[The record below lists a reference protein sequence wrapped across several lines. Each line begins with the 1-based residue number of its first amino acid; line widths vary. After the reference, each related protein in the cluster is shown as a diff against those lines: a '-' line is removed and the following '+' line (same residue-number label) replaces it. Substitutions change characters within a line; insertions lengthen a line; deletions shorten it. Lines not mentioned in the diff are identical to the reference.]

1 MSRPALAPDPAPWV
15 LSPARGVV
23 LVLAAAA
30 LWGTTG
36 TAQSLAPPQ
45 LASAWV
51 GALRLVVA
59 GLFFGALLVLTRA
72 PSRSAGEA
80 VPLPWPAVAGAAA
93 CMAAYNL
100 AFFAGVRTMGVAVG
114 TALALG
120 SGPLWAGLLQALAW
134 RRPPP
139 ASWWAGT
146 VLAVAGGVALVLD
159 GGGAARWSVAGLG
172 LCLAAGLSYAVYALL
187 NQGMVARAAPGR
199 VTGAVFMLAAA
210 LSLPAALLIAGLP
223 SLGARDVLIVSWL
236 GVVSTGVA
244 YLLFSHGLRHV
255 SGATGVSLA
264 LFEPVTAFV
273 LAWAVVGERPGL
285 LAFAGLLAVLG
296 GLGVVVR
303 AEVR

>member
-1 MSRPALAPDPAPWV
+1 VTAPPP
-15 LSPARGVV
+15 LRSPARGVA
-23 LVLAAAA
+23 LVLAAAM

-45 LASAWV
+45 LASVWV

-59 GLFFGALLVLTRA
+59 GLFFGALL
-72 PSRSAGEA
+72 AGA
-80 VPLPWPAVAGAAA
+80 AARLGRGVVSHPPLPWPAVVGAAV
-93 CMAAYNL
+93 CMAVYNL
-100 AFFAGVRTMGVAVG
+100 SFFAGVRAMGVAVG

-120 SGPLWAGLLQALAW
+120 SGPLWAGLLQAVAW

-139 ASWWAGT
+139 AVWWLGT
-146 VLAVAGGVALVLD
+146 VAAVAGGAALVLD
-159 GGGAARWSVAGLG
+159 GGGAARWSATGLA
-172 LCLAAGLSYAVYALL
+172 LCLSAGLSYAVYALL
-187 NQGMVARAAPGR
+187 NQGLVARAAPGR
-199 VTGAVFMLAAA
+199 VTGAVFTLAAW
-210 LSLPAALLIAGLP
+210 LSLPAAFLIAGVP
-223 SLGARDVLIVSWL
+223 SLGPRDLLIVGWL

-264 LFEPVTAFV
+264 LFEPVTAFG

-285 LAFAGLLAVLG
+285 LAMGGLLAVLA
-296 GLGVVVR
+296 GLVVVVR